1 MNLNTPKAATK
12 FELLFRVGFVE
23 HLSQTQ
29 VAQQSET
36 KIVSL
41 TFVNLVTPKA
51 GAKLE
56 LSWSFC

>member
-1 MNLNTPKAATK
+1 MNLNTLKAATK
-12 FELLFRVGFVE
+12 YELLFRGWFVE

-29 VAQQSET
+29 VAQHSET
-36 KIVSL
+36 QIVSL

-56 LSWSFC
+56 LSWS